1 MLVDEVWKYCSPT
14 AIPQELANC
23 IQPGRIR
30 NLEMMFAT
38 QRPNRLN
45 ETITNEVTELVCF
58 RLQGVNA
65 LKRVADLGAP
75 WKKWSHSRPALSWR
89 STWTRAANCAAA
101 CSNGSSRR
109 RGFHRACR

>member
-23 IQPGRIR
+23 IQTGRIR

-75 WKKWSHSRPALSWR
+75 LEEVVALAPGAFVAVNVD
-89 STWTRAANCAAA
+89 T
-101 CSNGSSRR
+101 GGEL
-109 RGFHRACR
+109 RGRVF